1 MLAEKSLFNLI
12 LPLWIQPSLKVDKT
26 VYPFLA
32 PFDLGDYGI
41 EEAQEVITEICEW
54 LNSTIGP
61 VPKWGIDR
69 ETPDCFKDDNEIN
82 IIFLFKMEKDAV
94 AFKLRWV

>member
-1 MLAEKSLFNLI
+1 MSTEKSLFNLI
-12 LPLWIQPSLKVDKT
+12 LPLWIQSSLEVDKA

-32 PFDLGDYGI
+32 PFDLGDYSI

-54 LNSTIGP
+54 LNLNIGP

-69 ETPDCFKDDNEIN
+69 ETPDWLSDNEIN
-82 IIFLFKMEKDAV
+82 MIFLFKTEKDAV
-94 AFKLRWV
+94 AFKLRWM